1 MYRCTPGCADSARCV
16 HRRHQAT
23 VYACT
28 SPDPQAAAVRWRL
41 FGGSVTMILFQLS
54 AAIGAMRNTQAV
66 SCSSNEQCEID
77 GMYCEVFSS
86 GEGLDKSQSNRCSY
100 CGRQTPVPLQMNVAT
115 GEIWNRGADARGVD
129 NIWSPPLPLEFVVS
143 GHEWWPGESFYRHYD
158 GTAFRA
164 SVTEAARANPV
175 FATATVDAGWNF
187 STVAWTCTHPDVG
200 LSVNSHS
207 QGIEDNRSP
216 VSGDYVRNW
225 CASHEL

>member
-1 MYRCTPGCADSARCV
+1 MYRCTPGRADSARCV

-100 CGRQTPVPLQMNVAT
+100 CLWPP
-115 GEIWNRGADARGVD
+115 DARAAADERGD
-129 NIWSPPLPLEFVVS
+129 WRDLEPR
-143 GHEWWPGESFYRHYD
+143 GG
-158 GTAFRA
+158 
-164 SVTEAARANPV
+164 
-175 FATATVDAGWNF
+175 
-187 STVAWTCTHPDVG
+187 CTWG
-200 LSVNSHS
+200 
-207 QGIEDNRSP
+207 G
-216 VSGDYVRNW
+216 
-225 CASHEL
+225 